1 MGGENVG
8 VCILIDVEARENAN
22 RPGGDYH
29 TSFWF
34 QGLSWASGDVES
46 SFYDLWYTGARFP
59 GLVLY
64 WAKRAGGK
72 RMADTPQWQPIERL
86 ALIASHI
93 DGMLESATEQYETL
107 QLAKPKPFVLDDYT
121 VGRVIEVFTTQQ
133 GDLGLFD
140 EQLRR
145 WERGPLTNAQRREVE
160 RLADQML
167 QLHEVINAILRLAE
181 QLKERTIEKVLAKS
195 DVELGVETL
204 LSGWP
209 TDL

>member
-1 MGGENVG
+1 
-8 VCILIDVEARENAN
+8 
-22 RPGGDYH
+22 
-29 TSFWF
+29 
-34 QGLSWASGDVES
+34 
-46 SFYDLWYTGARFP
+46 
-59 GLVLY
+59 
-64 WAKRAGGK
+64 
-72 RMADTPQWQPIERL
+72 MADTPQWQPIERL

-181 QLKERTIEKVLAKS
+181 QLKERTIEKVLSKS

>member
-1 MGGENVG
+1 
-8 VCILIDVEARENAN
+8 
-22 RPGGDYH
+22 
-29 TSFWF
+29 
-34 QGLSWASGDVES
+34 
-46 SFYDLWYTGARFP
+46 
-59 GLVLY
+59 
-64 WAKRAGGK
+64 
-72 RMADTPQWQPIERL
+72 MADQPQWQPIERL

-133 GDLGLFD
+133 SDLGLFD

-145 WERGPLTNAQRREVE
+145 WERGTLNNAQRREVE
-160 RLADQML
+160 RLASQML
-167 QLHEVINAILRLAE
+167 QLHEVISAILRLAE

-195 DVELGVETL
+195 DAELGLETL
-204 LSGWP
+204 LTGWP